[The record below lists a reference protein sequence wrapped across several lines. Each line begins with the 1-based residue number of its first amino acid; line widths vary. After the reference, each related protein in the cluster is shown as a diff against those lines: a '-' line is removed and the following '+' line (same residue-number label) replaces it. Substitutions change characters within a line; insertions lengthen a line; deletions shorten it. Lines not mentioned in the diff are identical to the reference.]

1 MDEQTAT
8 LGAACRERDGVL
20 AGSILKLAVA
30 IKPTFAINEKPVSW
44 MIPTNRD
51 LWRFR
56 APLSADEIRRTER
69 WLATARVALT
79 VVALVTLL
87 MEPARG
93 FTYSGLLKWLLIVY
107 LAHAVVVLLLLR
119 ARPRSTRAFRLVVH
133 AIDILWPVLIS
144 MFAPAQGGPFFLFF
158 VFVMAAAAY
167 RWGLWET
174 VSTAAAAVALL
185 WVEAYAL
192 RAVLGRMGGFALR
205 LAHFGVTIRDLEPQ
219 QLVMSSVYLL
229 VLGFLL
235 GSMAENQ
242 KKIRAERAVIT
253 RVLSSTRVEAGLTGT
268 MQLILGEVMSIYGA
282 RRVLSA
288 SQEANSYRV
297 FLAEMNHNATSQQAL
312 RWHEAGPGGEP
323 GYIFESDAD
332 AIYAA
337 RSARGFDTVLL
348 DRQGVRLRNG
358 DLKFLDTLGRVET
371 FDAMASVAFLFG
383 KEWQGRVFV
392 FDPQMMGDPEE
403 GLRFLKEFAQQVGP
417 AVYNVYLMRR
427 LRERAGALERARF
440 ARELHDGAIQSLI
453 AVEMQLDVLRRQ
465 SGTQVPVVNEELGRI
480 QKLLREEVLKL
491 RELMQEMKSFEVN
504 ADRLLGFISDTV
516 ERFKR
521 ETGISAVFVSEMER
535 IELPQKVCR
544 ELARIVQ
551 ESLVNVRKHSG
562 ARNVLVRLALR
573 AGNLQLTVEDD
584 GRGFPFSGRMSETDL
599 EASGKGPAVIR
610 ERVRLLA
617 GELTIESNPGHGARL
632 EVKIPPA
639 GKASVL

>member
-1 MDEQTAT
+1 MFRIIAQ
-8 LGAACRERDGVL
+8 
-20 AGSILKLAVA
+20 
-30 IKPTFAINEKPVSW
+30 
-44 MIPTNRD
+44 NRD

-79 VVALVTLL
+79 IVALITLW
-87 MEPARG
+87 MEPTRE
-93 FTYSGLLKWLLIVY
+93 FVYPRLLYWLLIVY
-107 LAHAVVVLLLLR
+107 LVNAVVVMLLVR
-119 ARPRSTRAFRLVVH
+119 VRPRSTQAFRLVVH
-133 AIDILWPVLIS
+133 SVDILWPVLIS

-174 VSTAAAAVALL
+174 VGTAAAAVALL
-185 WVEAYAL
+185 WLEAYAV
-192 RAVLGRMGGFALR
+192 RAGALAGHWQSMAYLGGF
-205 LAHFGVTIRDLEPQ
+205 GVSVRELEPQ
-219 QLVMSSVYLL
+219 QLVMTSVYLL

-235 GSMAENQ
+235 GYMAENQ
-242 KKIRAERAVIT
+242 KKVRAERAVIT

-268 MQLILGEVMSIYGA
+268 MQQILGEVMSIYGA

-288 SQEANSYRV
+288 SQEAHSYRV
-297 FLAEMNHNATSQQAL
+297 FLAEIKRGANGQEAL
-312 RWHEAGPGGEP
+312 RWHEAAPDSEG
-323 GYIFESDAD
+323 GYIFDSEAE

-337 RSARGFDTVLL
+337 RSAKGFDTVLL
-348 DRQGVRLRNG
+348 DRNGRRLREV
-358 DLKFLDTLGRVET
+358 DAKFLDALARVEN
-371 FDAMASVAFLFG
+371 FNAIASVAFLFG
-383 KEWQGRVFV
+383 KEWVGRVFV

-403 GLRFLKEFAQQVGP
+403 ELRFLKEFAQQVGP
-417 AVYNVYLMRR
+417 AIYNVYLMRR
-427 LRERAGALERARF
+427 LRERAGAVERARF

-491 RELMQEMKSFEVN
+491 RELMQAMKSFEVN

-521 ETGISAVFVSEMER
+521 ETGVSAVFVSEIER

-562 ARNVLVRLALR
+562 ARNVLVRLAQR

-584 GRGFPFSGRMSETDL
+584 GRGFPFSGTMSEAELDAT
-599 EASGKGPAVIR
+599 GKGPAVIR

-617 GELTIESNPGHGARL
+617 GQLTIESTPGHGARL
-632 EVKIPPA
+632 QVRIPPS
-639 GKASVL
+639 GKASIL

>member
-1 MDEQTAT
+1 M
-8 LGAACRERDGVL
+8 LR
-20 AGSILKLAVA
+20 I
-30 IKPTFAINEKPVSW
+30 
-44 MIPTNRD
+44 IPQNRD

-79 VVALVTLL
+79 IVALITLW
-87 MEPARG
+87 MEPARE
-93 FTYSGLLKWLLIVY
+93 FVYPRLLYWLLIVY
-107 LAHAVVVLLLLR
+107 LVNAVVVMLLVR
-119 ARPRSTRAFRLVVH
+119 VRPRSTQAFRLVVH
-133 AIDILWPVLIS
+133 SADILWPVLIS

-185 WVEAYAL
+185 WVEAYVV
-192 RAVLGRMGGFALR
+192 RAAFRP
-205 LAHFGVTIRDLEPQ
+205 LAAYGQSPASLAGFGVSVRELEPQ
-219 QLVMSSVYLL
+219 QLVMTSVYLL

-235 GSMAENQ
+235 GYMAENQ
-242 KKIRAERAVIT
+242 KKVRAERAVIT

-268 MQLILGEVMSIYGA
+268 MQQILGEVMSIYGA

-288 SQEANSYRV
+288 SQEAHSYRV
-297 FLAEMNHNATSQQAL
+297 FLAEIKQGANGQETL
-312 RWHEAGPGGEP
+312 RWHEAAPDSGG
-323 GYIFESDAD
+323 GYIFDSEAE
-332 AIYAA
+332 AVYAA
-337 RSARGFDTVLL
+337 RSAKGFDTVLL
-348 DRQGVRLRNG
+348 DRNGRRLRDVDAN
-358 DLKFLDTLGRVET
+358 FLHVLARVEN
-371 FDAMASVAFLFG
+371 FDAIASVAFLFG
-383 KEWQGRVFV
+383 KEWVGRVFV

-403 GLRFLKEFAQQVGP
+403 ELRFLKEFAQQVGP
-417 AVYNVYLMRR
+417 AIYNVYLMRR
-427 LRERAGALERARF
+427 LRERAGAVERARF

-465 SGTQVPVVNEELGRI
+465 SGTQAPVVNAELGRI

-491 RELMQEMKSFEVN
+491 RELMQAMKSFEVD
-504 ADRLLGFISDTV
+504 ADRLVGFISDTV

-521 ETGISAVFVSEMER
+521 ETGVSAVFVSEIER

-562 ARNVLVRLALR
+562 ARNVLVRLAQR

-584 GRGFPFSGRMSETDL
+584 GRGFPFSGTMSEAELDAT
-599 EASGKGPAVIR
+599 GKGPAVIR

-617 GELTIESNPGHGARL
+617 GQLTIESNPGHGARL
-632 EVKIPPA
+632 QVRIPPS
-639 GKASVL
+639 GKASIL